1 MNVELTIQEMY
12 NEYPTLFIDRVDALN
27 HLFCTIGN
35 EYDWKNDELVSSGY
49 SYPKK
54 KDIEKLKND
63 LVDGKAFQHN
73 KLSLR
78 GQHQY
83 YINQRTAEETER
95 LAERSK
101 MFVKDFL
108 DCEQF
113 LLQAYPDDKYHNYPR
128 NMRWYFYLGD
138 YCKNFAYLF
147 NYPKNIKPDWLA
159 AIEETKQYLKE
170 DGYDLETPIDT
181 KTNWE
186 LYREIHRQNDRERAE
201 ILKNLK

>member
-12 NEYPTLFIDRVDALN
+12 NEYPTLFVDRVDALN

-35 EYDWKNDELVSSGY
+35 GYDWKNGELVSSGY

-83 YINQRTAEETER
+83 YINQRTTEETER

-101 MFVKDFL
+101 MSVKDFL

-113 LLQAYPDDKYHNYPR
+113 LLRAYPDDKYHSYPK

-170 DGYDLETPIDT
+170 DGYDLETPIDIEANR
-181 KTNWE
+181 KH
-186 LYREIHRQNDRERAE
+186 YREILRHNNEEHTE